1 MRQKAGPENHEA
13 HTATIDDLP
22 ISPSANNSTRPR
34 LLVVEDDAAMRELH
48 ALVLNLQG
56 YQVETACDGAAGLE
70 RLAEEEFDL
79 VVTDRAMPNLDGVS
93 MVLALRSAGSNIPI
107 IMVSGS
113 LAEAPLPPQV
123 ACEFSAMPPKRAR
136 TAEILSAVAYAL
148 SRSPRPESCQA
159 HSAQPLPLIR
169 E

>member
-1 MRQKAGPENHEA
+1 MKH
-13 HTATIDDLP
+13 HTATIDDLA

-34 LLVVEDDAAMRELH
+34 LLVVEDDAAIRQLH

-79 VVTDRAMPNLDGVS
+79 VVTERAMPNLDGVS

-107 IMVSGS
+107 VMVSGS

-123 ACEFSAMPPKRAR
+123 ACEFSA
-136 TAEILSAVAYAL
+136 AEVGANRRNSLGG
-148 SRSPRPESCQA
+148 SPRLAPHPA
-159 HSAQPLPLIR
+159 ARKLPRHSAQPLPLIR

>member
-1 MRQKAGPENHEA
+1 MKH
-13 HTATIDDLP
+13 HTATIDDLA
-22 ISPSANNSTRPR
+22 ISSSANNSTRPR
-34 LLVVEDDAAMRELH
+34 LLVVEDDAAMRQLH

-70 RLAEEEFDL
+70 RLAEQEFDL
-79 VVTDRAMPNLDGVS
+79 VVTERAMPNLDGVS

-107 IMVSGS
+107 VRVCGS

-123 ACEFSAMPPKRAR
+123 ACEFSAMLPKPAHS
-136 TAEILSAVAYAL
+136 AGILSAVTHAL
-148 SRSPRPESCQA
+148 PRTPRPESRQA